1 MIVHRSTTRVMAPPT
16 ETTPL
21 AHKNEIAH
29 TPLGHTETTPD
40 THTANYWRPAE
51 EPISALAQEK
61 TSRDTSDTGF
71 QMIVLAKLHYTCTC
85 TVARRHARCLQ
96 NGASYE
102 DISKP
107 YSTCTTTNINNQ
119 CLAAVSSK
127 IDNLY
132 SLSMRTTPTGN
143 RLMLKH
149 KKKLCALLLIPHNRL
164 FIAVR
169 KISAR
174 GKLH

>member
-40 THTANYWRPAE
+40 TPTTNYWRPAE

-71 QMIVLAKLHYTCTC
+71 HMTVLAKLHYIC
-85 TVARRHARCLQ
+85 TVVRRHARCLQ
-96 NGASYE
+96 NGASMRLCR
-102 DISKP
+102 SHTTHAQRLT
-107 YSTCTTTNINNQ
+107 STNHI
-119 CLAAVSSK
+119 
-127 IDNLY
+127 
-132 SLSMRTTPTGN
+132 SLSFRPQIHTLYHCDG
-143 RLMLKH
+143 RLAQQASALVYKH
-149 KKKLCALLLIPHNRL
+149 KKKFSSC
-164 FIAVR
+164 FI
-169 KISAR
+169 
-174 GKLH
+174 